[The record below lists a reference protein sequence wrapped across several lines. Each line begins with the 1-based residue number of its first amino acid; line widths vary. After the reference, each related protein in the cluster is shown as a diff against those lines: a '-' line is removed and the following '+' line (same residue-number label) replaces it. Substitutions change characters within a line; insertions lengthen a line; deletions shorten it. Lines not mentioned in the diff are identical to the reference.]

1 MTDPNLRR
9 LLDISH
15 KDSDKE
21 IRHSAFLKR
30 EKLYASDKK
39 HAKNEVHFRIME
51 NQLEDLGV
59 NVIWYEDH
67 KEIPLMLEEICAE
80 LKLVE

>member
-1 MTDPNLRR
+1 MNQ
-9 LLDISH
+9 
-15 KDSDKE
+15 
-21 IRHSAFLKR
+21 
-30 EKLYASDKK
+30 KLYASDKK
-39 HAKNEVHFRIME
+39 HEKNEVHFRIIE